1 LPAGHTVAAEVDF
14 VDRCGR
20 PALPPAASSVPTPE
34 PSPISSLPGINPPLG
49 GASPA
54 RGESGLPS
62 LSPSGSPTP
71 GGTGGEGAESG
82 ASQDNAPCMQCA
94 WFQNELERKVTL
106 INQLREQSA
115 SDERATVGEY
125 EKKLRSLTEALE
137 QERERGQR
145 LSRSLDKTEQELAD
159 KTQQLATAQQDV
171 AARTLDYKRLLA
183 KHDLETQKHAKLSD
197 ELKETQDRLQ
207 AAENQNR
214 SSATTSAQA
223 GQTNAGPQQQQRQ
236 GEGGAAAA
244 AAAGGGN
251 GGSGVSQQTQQPP
264 PVAPTSNDGSDA
276 AAASFERE
284 ISDAYVRHQQQCE
297 QMQLIYHEQL
307 SERDHRLQQLHEQ
320 LQWLPRPPAPNMPP
334 PHRIPAPFRP

>member
-1 LPAGHTVAAEVDF
+1 MCGVPYLPTY
-14 VDRCGR
+14 
-20 PALPPAASSVPTPE
+20 T
-34 PSPISSLPGINPPLG
+34 
-49 GASPA
+49 
-54 RGESGLPS
+54 
-62 LSPSGSPTP
+62 T
-71 GGTGGEGAESG
+71 
-82 ASQDNAPCMQCA
+82 
-94 WFQNELERKVTL
+94 
-106 INQLREQSA
+106 
-115 SDERATVGEY
+115 
-125 EKKLRSLTEALE
+125 
-137 QERERGQR
+137 
-145 LSRSLDKTEQELAD
+145 
-159 KTQQLATAQQDV
+159 TA
-171 AARTLDYKRLLA
+171 
-183 KHDLETQKHAKLSD
+183 
-197 ELKETQDRLQ
+197 
-207 AAENQNR
+207 R